1 MAVFRVERNTNYT
14 TMSNYHLRDTNL
26 SLKAKGLL
34 SVFLSLPDEWHY
46 SISGLM
52 KITKEGRDCL
62 TAVIKE
68 LEKAGYLVRYQS
80 RDETGKIVGIEYVI
94 YEKPQA
100 GQAGCCG
107 VRMNSIADS
116 RPDACS
122 SAATGRNE
130 EPLQDILS
138 AERPRAKK
146 PVTENPSAGKPSME
160 NPSMEKP
167 VTDKPSTDKPS
178 TEKPVTEN
186 PSTENPSTENP
197 STGNPRAEKP
207 VTENPRAGKPSVG
220 NPMTENPMTENPPG
234 IITNESNTD
243 KSNTE
248 SIKERDTGQPSVSR
262 RYGLYGN
269 VFLTDK
275 DMEKLRDEFPSDYD
289 RRIEEL
295 SEYMASKGKT
305 YRNHLATIRS
315 WARRDAARSYAEK
328 PVQSRPYSHDM
339 YRYREGESL

>member
-62 TAVIKE
+62 TTVIKE

-100 GQAGCCG
+100 EQAGCCG

-146 PVTENPSAGKPSME
+146 PMTGNPSAGKPSVE
-160 NPSMEKP
+160 NPSTDKPSTEKP

-178 TEKPVTEN
+178 AVKPVTEN
-186 PSTENPSTENP
+186 PST
-197 STGNPRAEKP
+197 EKP

-220 NPMTENPMTENPPG
+220 KPMPDNPMTENPPG

-339 YRYREGESL
+339 YRYKEGESL

>member
-62 TAVIKE
+62 TTVIKE

-100 GQAGCCG
+100 EQAGCCG

-116 RPDACS
+116 RPDEYS

-146 PVTENPSAGKPSME
+146 PMTGNPSAGKPSVE
-160 NPSMEKP
+160 NPSTEKPVTEKP
-167 VTDKPSTDKPS
+167 VTDKPSAV
-178 TEKPVTEN
+178 KPVTEN
-186 PSTENPSTENP
+186 PST
-197 STGNPRAEKP
+197 EKP

-220 NPMTENPMTENPPG
+220 KPMPDNPMTENPPG
-234 IITNESNTD
+234 IITKELNTD
-243 KSNTE
+243 ESNTE

>member
-14 TMSNYHLRDTNL
+14 TMSNYHLRDINL

-146 PVTENPSAGKPSME
+146 PMTGNPSAGKPSVE
-160 NPSMEKP
+160 N
-167 VTDKPSTDKPS
+167 PSTDKPS
-178 TEKPVTEN
+178 TENPVTEKPVTEK
-186 PSTENPSTENP
+186 PVTENP

-207 VTENPRAGKPSVG
+207 VTDKPSTGKPSVG
-220 NPMTENPMTENPPG
+220 NPMTENPPG

>member
-146 PVTENPSAGKPSME
+146 PMTGNPSAGKPSVE
-160 NPSMEKP
+160 NPSTEKPVTDKP

-178 TEKPVTEN
+178 TEKPVTE
-186 PSTENPSTENP
+186 
-197 STGNPRAEKP
+197 KP

-220 NPMTENPMTENPPG
+220 NPMPDNPMTENPPG

-248 SIKERDTGQPSVSR
+248 SIKERDIGQPSVSR

-275 DMEKLRDEFPSDYD
+275 DMEKLRAEFPSDYD

>member
-146 PVTENPSAGKPSME
+146 PVT
-160 NPSMEKP
+160 
-167 VTDKPSTDKPS
+167 DKPSTDKPS

-186 PSTENPSTENP
+186 PVTENP

-220 NPMTENPMTENPPG
+220 NPMTENPMTENPMTENPPG

>member
-100 GQAGCCG
+100 EQTGCCG

-116 RPDACS
+116 RPDAYS

-146 PVTENPSAGKPSME
+146 PMRGNPSAGKPSVE
-160 NPSMEKP
+160 NPSA
-167 VTDKPSTDKPS
+167 D
-178 TEKPVTEN
+178 N
-186 PSTENPSTENP
+186 PSTEN
-197 STGNPRAEKP
+197 P

-220 NPMTENPMTENPPG
+220 NPMTDNPMTENPPG

>member
-100 GQAGCCG
+100 EQAGCCG

-116 RPDACS
+116 RPDENS

-146 PVTENPSAGKPSME
+146 PMTGNPSAGKPSVE
-160 NPSMEKP
+160 KPSTEKP
-167 VTDKPSTDKPS
+167 VTDKPSAV
-178 TEKPVTEN
+178 KPVTEN
-186 PSTENPSTENP
+186 PSTEN
-197 STGNPRAEKP
+197 P

-220 NPMTENPMTENPPG
+220 NPMTDNPMTENPPG

>member
-62 TAVIKE
+62 TAVIRE

-138 AERPRAKK
+138 AERLRAKK
-146 PVTENPSAGKPSME
+146 PMTGNPSAGKPSVE
-160 NPSMEKP
+160 KPSTEKP

-178 TEKPVTEN
+178 AVKPVTEN
-186 PSTENPSTENP
+186 PSTE
-197 STGNPRAEKP
+197 NPRAEKP

>member
-100 GQAGCCG
+100 EQAGCCG

-116 RPDACS
+116 RPDAYS

-130 EPLQDILS
+130 EPMQDILS
-138 AERPRAKK
+138 AKRPRAKK
-146 PVTENPSAGKPSME
+146 PMTGNPSAGKPSVE
-160 NPSMEKP
+160 NPS
-167 VTDKPSTDKPS
+167 TDKPSTENPVTDNPSTDNPS

-186 PSTENPSTENP
+186 PVTENPST
-197 STGNPRAEKP
+197 
-207 VTENPRAGKPSVG
+207 VKPSVG
-220 NPMTENPMTENPPG
+220 NPMTDNPLTENPPG

-248 SIKERDTGQPSVSR
+248 SIKERDIGQPSVSR

-275 DMEKLRDEFPSDYD
+275 DMEKLRAEFPSDYD

>member
-100 GQAGCCG
+100 EQAGCCG

-146 PVTENPSAGKPSME
+146 PMTGNPSAGKPSVE
-160 NPSMEKP
+160 N
-167 VTDKPSTDKPS
+167 PSTDKPS

-197 STGNPRAEKP
+197 RAEKP

-220 NPMTENPMTENPPG
+220 NPMTDNPMTDNPPG

-248 SIKERDTGQPSVSR
+248 SIKERDTGQPSVYR

-275 DMEKLRDEFPSDYD
+275 DMEKLRAEFPSDYD

>member
-138 AERPRAKK
+138 AERPRTKK
-146 PVTENPSAGKPSME
+146 PVTENPSAGKPSVE
-160 NPSMEKP
+160 KPSTEKP

-178 TEKPVTEN
+178 AVKPVTEN
-186 PSTENPSTENP
+186 PSTEN
-197 STGNPRAEKP
+197 P

-220 NPMTENPMTENPPG
+220 NPMTDNPMTENPPG

>member
-52 KITKEGRDCL
+52 KITREGRDCL

-100 GQAGCCG
+100 EQAGCCG

-146 PVTENPSAGKPSME
+146 PLTGNPSAGKPSVE
-160 NPSMEKP
+160 N
-167 VTDKPSTDKPS
+167 PSTDKPS
-178 TEKPVTEN
+178 TENPIMDKPSAVKPVTEN
-186 PSTENPSTENP
+186 PST
-197 STGNPRAEKP
+197 EKP

-220 NPMTENPMTENPPG
+220 NPMTENPPG

>member
-122 SAATGRNE
+122 SAATGRSE

-146 PVTENPSAGKPSME
+146 PMTGNPSAGKPSVE
-160 NPSMEKP
+160 
-167 VTDKPSTDKPS
+167 KPSTDKPS
-178 TEKPVTEN
+178 TENPGTDKPSAVKPVTEN
-186 PSTENPSTENP
+186 PSTEN
-197 STGNPRAEKP
+197 P

-220 NPMTENPMTENPPG
+220 NPMTDNPMTENPPG

>member
-100 GQAGCCG
+100 EQAGCCG

-116 RPDACS
+116 RPDAYS

-130 EPLQDILS
+130 EPLQDMLS

-146 PVTENPSAGKPSME
+146 PMTGNPSAGKPSVE
-160 NPSMEKP
+160 NPSTDNPSTENP
-167 VTDKPSTDKPS
+167 VTDKPST
-178 TEKPVTEN
+178 ENPVTD
-186 PSTENPSTENP
+186 
-197 STGNPRAEKP
+197 
-207 VTENPRAGKPSVG
+207 NPRAGKPSVG
-220 NPMTENPMTENPPG
+220 NPMTDNPMTENPPG

-275 DMEKLRDEFPSDYD
+275 DMEKLRAEFPSDYD

>member
-100 GQAGCCG
+100 EQAGCCG

-116 RPDACS
+116 RPDAYS

-130 EPLQDILS
+130 EPMQDILS

-146 PVTENPSAGKPSME
+146 PMTGNPSAGKPSVE
-160 NPSMEKP
+160 
-167 VTDKPSTDKPS
+167 KPS
-178 TEKPVTEN
+178 TEKPV
-186 PSTENPSTENP
+186 TENP

-220 NPMTENPMTENPPG
+220 NPMTDNPMTDNPPG

>member
-100 GQAGCCG
+100 EQTGCCG

-146 PVTENPSAGKPSME
+146 PMTGNPSAGKPSVE
-160 NPSMEKP
+160 N
-167 VTDKPSTDKPS
+167 PSTDKPS
-178 TEKPVTEN
+178 TENPVT
-186 PSTENPSTENP
+186 
-197 STGNPRAEKP
+197 EKP
-207 VTENPRAGKPSVG
+207 VTENQR
-220 NPMTENPMTENPPG
+220 
-234 IITNESNTD
+234 
-243 KSNTE
+243 KS
-248 SIKERDTGQPSVSR
+248 R
-262 RYGLYGN
+262 
-269 VFLTDK
+269 
-275 DMEKLRDEFPSDYD
+275 
-289 RRIEEL
+289 
-295 SEYMASKGKT
+295 
-305 YRNHLATIRS
+305 
-315 WARRDAARSYAEK
+315 
-328 PVQSRPYSHDM
+328 
-339 YRYREGESL
+339 

>member
-100 GQAGCCG
+100 EQAGCCG

-116 RPDACS
+116 RPDAYS

-130 EPLQDILS
+130 EPMQDILS
-138 AERPRAKK
+138 AKRPRAKK
-146 PVTENPSAGKPSME
+146 PMTGNPSAGKPSVE
-160 NPSMEKP
+160 N
-167 VTDKPSTDKPS
+167 PSTDKPS
-178 TEKPVTEN
+178 TEKPVTEK
-186 PSTENPSTENP
+186 PVTENP

-220 NPMTENPMTENPPG
+220 NPTPDNPLTENPLG

-328 PVQSRPYSHDM
+328 PVQSRQYSHDM

>member
-100 GQAGCCG
+100 EQAGCCG

-116 RPDACS
+116 RPDAYS

-146 PVTENPSAGKPSME
+146 PVTENPSAGKPSVE
-160 NPSMEKP
+160 NPSTEKP
-167 VTDKPSTDKPS
+167 VTNKPVPDKPSTDKPS

-186 PSTENPSTENP
+186 PST
-197 STGNPRAEKP
+197 G
-207 VTENPRAGKPSVG
+207 
-220 NPMTENPMTENPPG
+220 NPMTENPPG
-234 IITNESNTD
+234 IITNELNTD
-243 KSNTE
+243 KSSTE

>member
-52 KITKEGRDCL
+52 KITREGRDCL

-100 GQAGCCG
+100 GQTGCCG

-146 PVTENPSAGKPSME
+146 PLTGNPSAGKPSVE
-160 NPSMEKP
+160 N
-167 VTDKPSTDKPS
+167 PSTDKPS
-178 TEKPVTEN
+178 TENPIMDKPSAVKPVTEN
-186 PSTENPSTENP
+186 PST
-197 STGNPRAEKP
+197 EKP

-220 NPMTENPMTENPPG
+220 NPMTDNPMTENPPG

>member
-100 GQAGCCG
+100 EQAGCCG

-116 RPDACS
+116 RPDAYS

-130 EPLQDILS
+130 EPMQDILS
-138 AERPRAKK
+138 AERLRAKK
-146 PVTENPSAGKPSME
+146 PMTGNPSAGKPSVE
-160 NPSMEKP
+160 
-167 VTDKPSTDKPS
+167 KPS
-178 TEKPVTEN
+178 TEKPV
-186 PSTENPSTENP
+186 TENP

-220 NPMTENPMTENPPG
+220 NPMTENPPG

-275 DMEKLRDEFPSDYD
+275 DMEKLRAEFPSDYD

>member
-138 AERPRAKK
+138 AERLRAKK
-146 PVTENPSAGKPSME
+146 PMTGNPSAGKPSVE
-160 NPSMEKP
+160 NPSTEKP
-167 VTDKPSTDKPS
+167 VTNKPVPDKPSTDKPS
-178 TEKPVTEN
+178 AVKPVTEN
-186 PSTENPSTENP
+186 PSTENP
-197 STGNPRAEKP
+197 RAEKP
-207 VTENPRAGKPSVG
+207 VTDKPSTGKPSVG
-220 NPMTENPMTENPPG
+220 NPMTENPPG
-234 IITNESNTD
+234 IITNELNTD
-243 KSNTE
+243 KSSTE
-248 SIKERDTGQPSVSR
+248 SIKQRDTGQPSVSR

>member
-68 LEKAGYLVRYQS
+68 LEKAGYLIRYQS

-100 GQAGCCG
+100 EQAGCCG

-130 EPLQDILS
+130 EPMQDILS
-138 AERPRAKK
+138 AERLRAKK
-146 PVTENPSAGKPSME
+146 PMTGNPSVEKPSA
-160 NPSMEKP
+160 EKP

-178 TEKPVTEN
+178 AVKPVTEN
-186 PSTENPSTENP
+186 PSTE
-197 STGNPRAEKP
+197 NPRAEKP
-207 VTENPRAGKPSVG
+207 VTENPRAGRPSVG
-220 NPMTENPMTENPPG
+220 SPMTENPMTENPPG
-234 IITNESNTD
+234 IITNELNTD
-243 KSNTE
+243 KSSTE

>member
-52 KITKEGRDCL
+52 KITREGRDCL

-100 GQAGCCG
+100 EQAGCCG

-116 RPDACS
+116 RPDENS
-122 SAATGRNE
+122 SAASGRNE

-146 PVTENPSAGKPSME
+146 PMTGNPSAGKPS
-160 NPSMEKP
+160 
-167 VTDKPSTDKPS
+167 V
-178 TEKPVTEN
+178 
-186 PSTENPSTENP
+186 
-197 STGNPRAEKP
+197 
-207 VTENPRAGKPSVG
+207 
-220 NPMTENPMTENPPG
+220 
-234 IITNESNTD
+234 ESRQR
-243 KSNTE
+243 KS
-248 SIKERDTGQPSVSR
+248 R
-262 RYGLYGN
+262 
-269 VFLTDK
+269 
-275 DMEKLRDEFPSDYD
+275 
-289 RRIEEL
+289 
-295 SEYMASKGKT
+295 
-305 YRNHLATIRS
+305 
-315 WARRDAARSYAEK
+315 
-328 PVQSRPYSHDM
+328 
-339 YRYREGESL
+339 

>member
-100 GQAGCCG
+100 EQAGCCG

-146 PVTENPSAGKPSME
+146 PMTGNPSAGKPSVE
-160 NPSMEKP
+160 N
-167 VTDKPSTDKPS
+167 PSTDKPS
-178 TEKPVTEN
+178 TENPVTDKPSAVKPVTEN
-186 PSTENPSTENP
+186 PST
-197 STGNPRAEKP
+197 EKP

-220 NPMTENPMTENPPG
+220 NPMTDNPMTENPPG

>member
-100 GQAGCCG
+100 EQAGCCG

-116 RPDACS
+116 RPDAYS

-146 PVTENPSAGKPSME
+146 PMTGNPSAGKPSVE
-160 NPSMEKP
+160 NPSA
-167 VTDKPSTDKPS
+167 D
-178 TEKPVTEN
+178 N
-186 PSTENPSTENP
+186 PSTEN
-197 STGNPRAEKP
+197 P

-220 NPMTENPMTENPPG
+220 NPMTDNPMTENPPG

-275 DMEKLRDEFPSDYD
+275 DMEKLRAEFPSDYD

>member
-138 AERPRAKK
+138 AERLRAKK
-146 PVTENPSAGKPSME
+146 PMTGNPSAGKPSVE
-160 NPSMEKP
+160 KPSMEKP
-167 VTDKPSTDKPS
+167 VTN
-178 TEKPVTEN
+178 KPV
-186 PSTENPSTENP
+186 TENP

-220 NPMTENPMTENPPG
+220 NPTPDNPLTENPPG

>member
-116 RPDACS
+116 RPDAYS

-146 PVTENPSAGKPSME
+146 PMTENPSAGKPSVE
-160 NPSMEKP
+160 S
-167 VTDKPSTDKPS
+167 PSTDKPS
-178 TEKPVTEN
+178 T
-186 PSTENPSTENP
+186 
-197 STGNPRAEKP
+197 
-207 VTENPRAGKPSVG
+207 GKPSVG
-220 NPMTENPMTENPPG
+220 NPMTENPPG

>member
-1 MAVFRVERNTNYT
+1 
-14 TMSNYHLRDTNL
+14 
-26 SLKAKGLL
+26 
-34 SVFLSLPDEWHY
+34 
-46 SISGLM
+46 
-52 KITKEGRDCL
+52 
-62 TAVIKE
+62 
-68 LEKAGYLVRYQS
+68 
-80 RDETGKIVGIEYVI
+80 
-94 YEKPQA
+94 
-100 GQAGCCG
+100 
-107 VRMNSIADS
+107 
-116 RPDACS
+116 
-122 SAATGRNE
+122 
-130 EPLQDILS
+130 
-138 AERPRAKK
+138 
-146 PVTENPSAGKPSME
+146 
-160 NPSMEKP
+160 
-167 VTDKPSTDKPS
+167 
-178 TEKPVTEN
+178 
-186 PSTENPSTENP
+186 
-197 STGNPRAEKP
+197 
-207 VTENPRAGKPSVG
+207 
-220 NPMTENPMTENPPG
+220 MTENPMTENPPG

>member
-100 GQAGCCG
+100 EQAGCCG

-116 RPDACS
+116 RPDAFS

-130 EPLQDILS
+130 EPMQNILS
-138 AERPRAKK
+138 AERLRAKK
-146 PVTENPSAGKPSME
+146 PMTGNPSAGKPSVE
-160 NPSMEKP
+160 NPS
-167 VTDKPSTDKPS
+167 TDKPSTENPVADKPS

-186 PSTENPSTENP
+186 PST
-197 STGNPRAEKP
+197 GNP

-220 NPMTENPMTENPPG
+220 NPMTENPPG

>member
-122 SAATGRNE
+122 SAATGRSE

-146 PVTENPSAGKPSME
+146 PMTGNPSAGKPSVE
-160 NPSMEKP
+160 
-167 VTDKPSTDKPS
+167 KPSTDKPS
-178 TEKPVTEN
+178 TENPVTDKPSAVKPVTEN
-186 PSTENPSTENP
+186 PSTEN
-197 STGNPRAEKP
+197 P

-220 NPMTENPMTENPPG
+220 NPMTDNPMTENPPG

>member
-100 GQAGCCG
+100 EQAGCCG

-116 RPDACS
+116 RPDAYS

-146 PVTENPSAGKPSME
+146 PMTGNPSAGKPSVE
-160 NPSMEKP
+160 N
-167 VTDKPSTDKPS
+167 PSTDKPS
-178 TEKPVTEN
+178 TEKPVTEK
-186 PSTENPSTENP
+186 PVTENP

-220 NPMTENPMTENPPG
+220 NPMTENPPG

>member
-146 PVTENPSAGKPSME
+146 TMMGNPRAGKPSLE
-160 NPSMEKP
+160 NPSTDKP
-167 VTDKPSTDKPS
+167 STENPVADKPSTDKPS

-186 PSTENPSTENP
+186 PST
-197 STGNPRAEKP
+197 GNP

-220 NPMTENPMTENPPG
+220 NPMTENPPG

>member
-146 PVTENPSAGKPSME
+146 PMTGNPRAGKPSVE
-160 NPSMEKP
+160 N
-167 VTDKPSTDKPS
+167 PSTDKPS
-178 TEKPVTEN
+178 TENPVTDKPSAVKPVTEN
-186 PSTENPSTENP
+186 PSTE
-197 STGNPRAEKP
+197 NPRAEKP

-220 NPMTENPMTENPPG
+220 NPMTDNPMTENPPG

>member
-100 GQAGCCG
+100 EQAGCCG

-116 RPDACS
+116 RPDAYS

-146 PVTENPSAGKPSME
+146 PMTGNPSAGKPSVE
-160 NPSMEKP
+160 N
-167 VTDKPSTDKPS
+167 PSTDKPS
-178 TEKPVTEN
+178 T
-186 PSTENPSTENP
+186 
-197 STGNPRAEKP
+197 EKP

-220 NPMTENPMTENPPG
+220 NPTPDNPLTENPPG

-275 DMEKLRDEFPSDYD
+275 DMEKLRAEFPSDYD

>member
-116 RPDACS
+116 RPDVYS

-130 EPLQDILS
+130 EPMQDILS
-138 AERPRAKK
+138 AERLRAKK
-146 PVTENPSAGKPSME
+146 PMTGNPSAGKPSVE
-160 NPSMEKP
+160 KPSTEKP

-178 TEKPVTEN
+178 AVKPVTEN
-186 PSTENPSTENP
+186 PSTGNPRTEKP
-197 STGNPRAEKP
+197 VTDNPRAEKP

-220 NPMTENPMTENPPG
+220 NPLTENPMTENPPG
-234 IITNESNTD
+234 IITNELNTD